1 MSRDEIPRKSARE
14 EGGTKRRKTH
24 KKHKKSKKSKKSKKR
39 RREEELPGHAG
50 SRRVSGEEEEE
61 EEEEEVVVAN
71 SRGADSS
78 RSLDLGRV
86 RQSQV
91 SGAKSKNRAPAVDG
105 TTTGGTASWNILAP
119 KSQGRN
125 YTVSVALPGSIIDN
139 AQSRELRTYLVGQIA
154 RSLAIF
160 NVDEVIVFDDRS
172 VAAEEDSGKRRP
184 YGNPCHFMARVLQYL
199 ETPQV
204 SGFKDRTRIHLTT
217 RISSHAMRWVRKKKA
232 EFIF

>member
-1 MSRDEIPRKSARE
+1 MSESMELSIVSAPESAAGGRVGMSRDEIPREPARE
-14 EGGTKRRKTH
+14 EGEKKRR
-24 KKHKKSKKSKKSKKR
+24 KKHKKQKKTKKSKR
-39 RREEELPGHAG
+39 RRRDEELPEHADP
-50 SRRVSGEEEEE
+50 REINVREEQE
-61 EEEEEVVVAN
+61 N

-78 RSLDLGRV
+78 RSLDLGGV
-86 RQSQV
+86 QQSRA
-91 SGAKSKNRAPAVDG
+91 SSAKSKNRAPAVDG

-125 YTVSVALPGSIIDN
+125 YTVSIALPGSIIDN

-204 SGFKDRTRIHLTT
+204 SG
-217 RISSHAMRWVRKKKA
+217 
-232 EFIF
+232 